1 LMYLDFNRMI
11 YWNISISNSPSD
23 TSSYYNSIT
32 LDSSR
37 VT

>member
-1 LMYLDFNRMI
+1 MYFDFNRMI
-11 YWNISISNSPSD
+11 YGNISISKSTSG